1 MNLVAGTVCTVINA
15 YYSQCLPGAATPPPT
30 STAPSTSVPPGSTST
45 PTGTAPGGLSSI
57 PASTLYQISNF
68 GSNPNNIG
76 MFVYKP
82 KNVKANPALIVASHC
97 TSRDC
102 LMQYLDQILES
113 S

>member
-30 STAPSTSVPPGSTST
+30 STAPSTSVPPGTTST

-68 GSNPNNIG
+68 GTNPNNIG

-97 TSRDC
+97 TSQDC
-102 LMQYLDQILES
+102 LMKYFDILES
-113 S
+113 L